1 MLPGLRFLFGAIVL
15 SMSVLVFGLGAAALL
30 RGAHE
35 EFASMPSR
43 RPPPETIFAQSNNDA
58 ARPVLSMLRVD
69 PPAEE
74 PKASDNLGPENQASE
89 NQAPENI
96 PEAAPPAE
104 PQAIVATPAEPD
116 RIAALKPD
124 DSSPPATEKPEI
136 AGAETPAPSEAA
148 PAAAADASTPTDEI
162 KIAAA
167 PEVPPPASE
176 AAPAASGQAGAPASP
191 ETGLASIKIAT
202 LGGPPVTIEMPA
214 QTAKAKAEGSV
225 IKKHAQ
231 ARRAKERRRL
241 AQRARL
247 ARQVAP
253 QQPADLF
260 PQPTITTRSR

>member
-15 SMSVLVFGLGAAALL
+15 SMSILVFGLGAAALL
-30 RGAHE
+30 RAAHE
-35 EFASMPSR
+35 EVASMPSR
-43 RPPPETIFAQSNNDA
+43 RPPPETIFAQSNDDA
-58 ARPVLSMLRVD
+58 ARPVLSLLRVD

-74 PKASDNLGPENQASE
+74 PKATENHV
-89 NQAPENI
+89 PENI
-96 PEAAPPAE
+96 PAAAPPAE
-104 PQAIVATPAEPD
+104 PEAIVATPAEPD

-136 AGAETPAPSEAA
+136 AVTETPAPGEA
-148 PAAAADASTPTDEI
+148 PPAAADASAPTDEI
-162 KIAAA
+162 KNATA

-176 AAPAASGQAGAPASP
+176 AVPVASEQAGAPASP

-202 LGGPPVTIEMPA
+202 LGGPPVTVEMSVP
-214 QTAKAKAEGSV
+214 TAKASARAEGSV
-225 IKKHAQ
+225 IKKHAH

>member
-15 SMSVLVFGLGAAALL
+15 SMSILVFGLGAAALL
-30 RGAHE
+30 RAAHE
-35 EFASMPSR
+35 EVASMPSR
-43 RPPPETIFAQSNNDA
+43 RPPPETIFAQSNDDA
-58 ARPVLSMLRVD
+58 ARPVLSLLRVD

-74 PKASDNLGPENQASE
+74 PKGTENQV
-89 NQAPENI
+89 PENI
-96 PEAAPPAE
+96 PAAAPPAE
-104 PQAIVATPAEPD
+104 PEAIVATPAEPD

-124 DSSPPATEKPEI
+124 DSSPPTTEKPEI
-136 AGAETPAPSEAA
+136 AVTETPAPGEA
-148 PAAAADASTPTDEI
+148 PPAAADASAPTDEI
-162 KIAAA
+162 KIATA
-167 PEVPPPASE
+167 PEVPPAASE
-176 AAPAASGQAGAPASP
+176 AVPAASEQTGAPASP

-202 LGGPPVTIEMPA
+202 LGGPPVIIEQPA
-214 QTAKAKAEGSV
+214 QTAKARAEGSV
-225 IKKHAQ
+225 TKKHAQ